1 MYNIGEVYMNYI
13 ELYRDYLILNR
24 SLAKNSVISYLI
36 DLVSFNRFASEH
48 KIELDKVN
56 TEVVREYLKHLKN
69 QQFGKTSMA
78 HKITVLKS
86 FYRFLEIKKFISI
99 NPMNVIDLPKLDQKL
114 PQVLSAAE
122 VDLILSTINPLDD
135 KGIRDRLLFNLL
147 FDTGL
152 RISEALNLTLNDLN
166 LDNHTIIVMGKG
178 SKARIVLI
186 SSSLEKLLRDYIA
199 TTRKQLIKA
208 GVKTNY
214 LFISEKGSQ
223 ITRNYAYLKLIEAAR
238 KANINKEISPHTLR
252 HSFATSLLENNADL
266 RAIQTLLG
274 HADINTTQ
282 IYTHVSKKEL
292 AKAYNS
298 YHPFA
303 KKESKK

>member
-1 MYNIGEVYMNYI
+1 MNYI

-24 SLAKNSVISYLI
+24 SLAKNSIISYLV
-36 DLVSFNRFASEH
+36 DLINFNHFASEH
-48 KIELDKVN
+48 RIELDKVSP
-56 TEVVREYLKHLKN
+56 EVIREYLKYLKN
-69 QQFGKTSMA
+69 QQFSKPSMA

-86 FYRFLEIKKFISI
+86 FYRFLEIKKFILV

-114 PQVLSAAE
+114 PQALSAKE
-122 VDLILSTINPLDD
+122 VDQLLSAFDPQDN

-166 LDNHTIIVMGKG
+166 LNNHSIIVMGKG

-186 SSSLEKLLRDYIA
+186 SSTLEKQLTDYIA
-199 TTRKQLIKA
+199 ITRKQLIKDRF
-208 GVKTNY
+208 KTNY
-214 LFISEKGSQ
+214 LFINEKGSQ
-223 ITRNYAYLKLIEAAR
+223 VTRSYAYLKLKEAAS
-238 KANINKEISPHTLR
+238 KANISKDISPHTLR

-282 IYTHVSKKEL
+282 IYTHVSKKGL